1 MTDILPRLV
10 VVEVHCVCA
19 APAVNA
25 ELRQTVLLDDPVGV
39 LLVRP
44 RNTLQIERSEPDPR
58 LVALLVD
65 LLGYILHSAGE
76 FCLIVIEP
84 VAHEGLV
91 AVVHLEHRDA
101 LLYGVKGVEVAQD
114 DILIYLLE
122 VIVP

>member
-1 MTDILPRLV
+1 M
-10 VVEVHCVCA
+10 
-19 APAVNA
+19 
-25 ELRQTVLLDDPVGV
+25 LLDDPVGV

-101 LLYGVKGVEVAQD
+101 LLYGVKGVEVSQD